1 MINRGKASTAKRAAG
16 IVMALGLVAGAC
28 SSSSG
33 DDDAD
38 STEDSVVT
46 DDVGIGD
53 DDAGDIEAEPADTE
67 AEAEPADTEAEPADT
82 DGDDDTG
89 DEEPATTDDVEVVQS
104 SGSTL
109 QAVRDRGSVICGG
122 NDTLPGFGIADAD
135 GNFSGFDIDYCR
147 VVAAG
152 ILGDAEAVE
161 FVPLT
166 AEARFT
172 ALQSGE
178 VDVLIR
184 NTTWTASRD
193 GTEGANFLF
202 TTFYDG
208 QGMMVPAAT
217 GFTELEDLADA
228 SICVLSGTTTELNL
242 TSVFGARG
250 IPFTPVVF
258 EDNTQLRPAYEEGQ
272 CEAWTSD
279 ASQLAAFKSSIEEE
293 GGEEQFIMAEIIS
306 KEPLGPVVAD
316 GDTQWAQAVEW
327 SVMATVQAWEFG
339 LDSSNIG
346 SYDGDD
352 PNIQRFV
359 GQGEGFDP
367 GLGLPADFAVQV
379 VTQVGN
385 YEEIYT
391 NNIVPIGLSIEGSPN
406 NLWTEDGGLLYVP
419 PFR

>member
-1 MINRGKASTAKRAAG
+1 
-16 IVMALGLVAGAC
+16 MALGLVIGAC
-28 SSSSG
+28 SSSG
-33 DDDAD
+33 DDDSSDGTDSTEAESDTTDAAD
-38 STEDSVVT
+38 STE
-46 DDVGIGD
+46 
-53 DDAGDIEAEPADTE
+53 APADSE
-67 AEAEPADTEAEPADT
+67 APADT
-82 DGDDDTG
+82 DAPADSEAPSDT
-89 DEEPATTDDVEVVQS
+89 DAVDVVQS
-104 SGSTL
+104 EGGTL
-109 QAVRDRGSVICGG
+109 AAVQERGTLICGG
-122 NDTLPGFGIADAD
+122 NDTLPGFGIVDDA
-135 GNFSGFDIDYCR
+135 GEYSGFDIDFCR

-152 ILGDAEAVE
+152 ILGDADAVE
-161 FVPLT
+161 YVPLT

-178 VDVLIR
+178 IDVLIR
-184 NTTWTASRD
+184 NTTWTATRD
-193 GTEGANFLF
+193 GNEGSNFLF

-208 QGMMVPAAT
+208 QGMMVPAST
-217 GFTELEDLADA
+217 GFTTLEDLADA

-242 TSVFGARG
+242 TSVFNARG

-293 GGEEQFIMAEIIS
+293 GGEEQTIMAEVIS

-316 GDTQWAQAVEW
+316 GDTEWAQAVNW
-327 SVMATVQAWEFG
+327 AVMAPVQAWEFG
-339 LDSSNIG
+339 LDSTNIG

-359 GQGEGFDP
+359 GQEDGFDP
-367 GLGLPADFAVQV
+367 GLGLPSDFAVQIV
-379 VTQVGN
+379 EQVGN

-391 NNIVPIGLSIEGSPN
+391 INIVPIGLQLEGSPN
-406 NLWTEDGGLLYVP
+406 ALWTDGGLMYVP